1 MSVCLVIAKYKEDIS
16 WTNKIKGHKIT
27 IYDKSDSPITNSIK
41 LPNIGRETH
50 TFLHHIVENYDNLD
64 DVTVFLQGNPFE
76 HIQVIMGWQYF
87 GLPNAPYPPPLTSE
101 QLNKMCDKI
110 NNEIKHTSELASFYQ
125 VIYNDPYYTNGGNVN
140 VHLSE
145 ILSTNINNT
154 SYSVSPGG
162 QYIVPK
168 KNILSRPKEV
178 WKKALDLLSLNE
190 VWRGYSQELS
200 WYYLFTNKV
209 GNFGNHNQEKYRLDA
224 EKNYGFHHSFN
235 TWQPIQ

>member
-1 MSVCLVIAKYKEDIS
+1 MSVRLVIAKYKEDVT
-16 WTNKIKGHKIT
+16 WTNKIKEHKIT
-27 IYDKSDSPITNSIK
+27 IYDKSESPIINSIK

-87 GLPNAPYPPPLTSE
+87 GLPNAPYPPALTSE
-101 QLNKMCDKI
+101 QLEKMCDKI
-110 NNEIKHTSELASFYQ
+110 NNEIKHTSDLASFYQ
-125 VIYNDPYYTNGGNVN
+125 VVYNDPYYTNGGNVN
-140 VHLSE
+140 KHLSE
-145 ILSTNINNT
+145 ILSENINNL

-162 QYIVPK
+162 QFIVPK
-168 KNILSRPKEV
+168 KYILSRTKEV

-209 GNFGNHNQEKYRLDA
+209 GNFGNHNEEKYRLDTQ
-224 EKNYGFHHSFN
+224 KKYGFHHSFN
-235 TWQPIQ
+235 TWQQL

>member
-1 MSVCLVIAKYKEDIS
+1 MSVRLVIAKYKEDVTWI
-16 WTNKIKGHKIT
+16 NKIKEHKIT
-27 IYDKSDSPITNSIK
+27 IYDKSDTPIINSIK

-87 GLPNAPYPPPLTSE
+87 GLPNAPYPPALTSE
-101 QLNKMCDKI
+101 QLEKMCDKI
-110 NNEIKHTSELASFYQ
+110 NNEIKHTSDLASFYQ
-125 VIYNDPYYTNGGNVN
+125 VVYNDPYYTNGGNVN
-140 VHLSE
+140 KHLSE
-145 ILSTNINNT
+145 ILSENINNL

-168 KNILSRPKEV
+168 KYILSRTKEV

-200 WYYLFTNKV
+200 WYYLFTNKL
-209 GNFGNHNQEKYRLDA
+209 GNFGNHNEEKYRLDTQ
-224 EKNYGFHHSFN
+224 KKYGFHHSFN
-235 TWQPIQ
+235 TWQQL

>member
-1 MSVCLVIAKYKEDIS
+1 MSVRLVIAKYKEVVTWI
-16 WTNKIKGHKIT
+16 NKIKEHKIT
-27 IYDKSDSPITNSIK
+27 IYDKSDTPIINSIK

-87 GLPNAPYPPPLTSE
+87 GLPNAPYPPALTSE
-101 QLNKMCDKI
+101 QLEKMCDKI
-110 NNEIKHTSELASFYQ
+110 NNEIKHTSDLASFYQ
-125 VIYNDPYYTNGGNVN
+125 VVYNDPYYTNGGNVN
-140 VHLSE
+140 KHLSE
-145 ILSTNINNT
+145 ILSENINNL

-168 KNILSRPKEV
+168 KYILSRTKEV

-200 WYYLFTNKV
+200 WYYLFTNKL
-209 GNFGNHNQEKYRLDA
+209 GNFGNHNEEKYRLDTQ
-224 EKNYGFHHSFN
+224 KKYGFHHSFN
-235 TWQPIQ
+235 TWQQL

>member
-1 MSVCLVIAKYKEDIS
+1 MSVRLVIAKYKEDVS
-16 WTNKIKGHKIT
+16 WTNKITAHKIT
-27 IYDKSDSPITNSIK
+27 IYDKSDSPIINSIK
-41 LPNIGRETH
+41 LPNVGRETH

-101 QLNKMCDKI
+101 QLDKMCDKI
-110 NNEIKHTSELASFYQ
+110 NNEIKHNSELASFYQ
-125 VIYNDPYYTNGGNVN
+125 VVYNAPFYTNGGNVN
-140 VHLSE
+140 KHLSE
-145 ILSTNINNT
+145 ILSENINNL

-168 KNILSRPKEV
+168 KYILSRTKEV

-190 VWRGYSQELS
+190 VWRGYSQEIS

-209 GNFGNHNQEKYRLDA
+209 GKFGNHDEEKYRLDRQ
-224 EKNYGFHHSFN
+224 KNYGFHHSYN
-235 TWQPIQ
+235 TWQQL

>member
-1 MSVCLVIAKYKEDIS
+1 MSVRLVIAKYKEDVT
-16 WTNKIKGHKIT
+16 WTNKITDHKIT
-27 IYDKSDSPITNSIK
+27 IYDKSDTPIINSIK

-50 TFLHHIVENYDNLD
+50 TFLYHIVENYDNLD

-101 QLNKMCDKI
+101 QLDKMCDKI
-110 NNEIKHTSELASFYQ
+110 NNEIKDNSELASFYQ
-125 VIYNDPYYTNGGNVN
+125 VVYNVPFYTNGGNVN
-140 VHLSE
+140 KHLSE
-145 ILSTNINNT
+145 LLSENINNL

-168 KNILSRPKEV
+168 KYILSRTKEV
-178 WKKALDLLSLNE
+178 WKKALYLLSFNE

-209 GNFGNHNQEKYRLDA
+209 GNFGNHDEEKYRLDRQQ
-224 EKNYGFHHSFN
+224 NYGFHHSFN
-235 TWQPIQ
+235 TWQKL

>member
-1 MSVCLVIAKYKEDIS
+1 MSVRLVIAKYKEDVT
-16 WTNKIKGHKIT
+16 WTNKIKEHKIT
-27 IYDKSDSPITNSIK
+27 IYDKSESPIINSIK

-87 GLPNAPYPPPLTSE
+87 GLPNAPYPPALTSE
-101 QLNKMCDKI
+101 QLEKMCDKI
-110 NNEIKHTSELASFYQ
+110 NNEIKHTSDLASFYQ
-125 VIYNDPYYTNGGNVN
+125 VVYNDPYYTNGGNVN
-140 VHLSE
+140 KHLSE
-145 ILSTNINNT
+145 LLSENINNL
-154 SYSVSPGG
+154 SYTVSPGG

-168 KNILSRPKEV
+168 KYILSRTKEV

-209 GNFGNHNQEKYRLDA
+209 GNFGNHNEEKYRLDTQ
-224 EKNYGFHHSFN
+224 KKYGFHHSFN
-235 TWQPIQ
+235 TWQQL

>member
-1 MSVCLVIAKYKEDIS
+1 MSVRLVIAKYKEDVTWI
-16 WTNKIKGHKIT
+16 NKIKEHKIT
-27 IYDKSDSPITNSIK
+27 IYDKSESPIINSIK
-41 LPNIGRETH
+41 LPNVGRETH

-101 QLNKMCDKI
+101 QLEKMCDKI
-110 NNEIKHTSELASFYQ
+110 NTEIKHTSELASFYQ
-125 VIYNDPYYTNGGNVN
+125 VVYNDPYYTNGGNVN
-140 VHLSE
+140 KHLSE
-145 ILSTNINNT
+145 ILSENVSNL

-168 KNILSRPKEV
+168 KYILSRTKEV

-190 VWRGYSQELS
+190 LWRCYSQELS

-209 GNFGNHNQEKYRLDA
+209 GNFGNHDEEKYRLDRQQ
-224 EKNYGFHHSFN
+224 NYGFRHSYN
-235 TWQPIQ
+235 TWQQL